1 MCVCAEAPSSILPD
15 VSLSTVAEHW
25 EGCRGPDLLGE
36 QVQLYYKICFHK
48 LVVSSGGGG
57 VGGDYLHRPP
67 AIPGCSGCDGEMR
80 RDNLLTGLSSAP
92 QL

>member
-1 MCVCAEAPSSILPD
+1 MCTEAPSGILPD

-25 EGCRGPDLLGE
+25 EGCCGPDLLGE
-36 QVQLYYKICFHK
+36 QVQLHYKICFHK

-57 VGGDYLHRPP
+57 ADYLHGPP
-67 AIPGCSGCDGEMR
+67 ATPGCSGCDAEMR

-92 QL
+92 WL